1 MLTRCNAAHL
11 PQVGLLA
18 VETSTGDVLYGLAST
33 GLVQSQLEAALLA
46 IAPVEVLAVGELLQ
60 QTERTLAAYLASASG
75 NRREDVPG
83 AGYLDV
89 AAVEKLTE
97 FYKAGGQQEE
107 GHGRSGGGSE
117 LDFVLGLP
125 SAVLRVLAAA
135 LEYLSKVRRMAQRC
149 AQACCCVHAHNHH
162 GVSAVADSACC
173 AGPGH

>member
-1 MLTRCNAAHL
+1 M
-11 PQVGLLA
+11 
-18 VETSTGDVLYGLAST
+18 ETSTGDVLYGLASS

-75 NRREDVPG
+75 SSRREDVPG

-107 GHGRSGGGSE
+107 GQEGGQARSGGGSE

-125 SAVLRVLAAA
+125 PAVLRALAAA
-135 LEYLSKVRRMAQRC
+135 LEYLSKVRRVAQRC
-149 AQACCCVHAHNHH
+149 AQACCCVRICYCS
-162 GVSAVADSACC
+162 GVAAV
-173 AGPGH
+173 